1 MEQEEI
7 KWRDNSEDFGVQRC
21 YDEEYY
27 VSSLERKSIHVKVLN
42 SPFSQDPVY
51 VCSSEDFWNQVEAL
65 TNDSFE
71 DISEQLR
78 RDDAE
83 PEDRPCPFEEDY
95 F

>member
-1 MEQEEI
+1 MSQ
-7 KWRDNSEDFGVQRC
+7 SC
-21 YDEEYY
+21 YDEDNY
-27 VSSLERKSIHVKVLN
+27 VSSSERKSIHVKVLN
-42 SPFSQDPVY
+42 SPFSQDPDY

-83 PEDRPCPFEEDY
+83 PKDRPCPFEEDY